1 MMGLEAVGD
10 LALHTILSKLEAED
24 SARAAC
30 VSKKLRASASED
42 SLWSHFCARDLDLSQ
57 PLDPHGNLTP
67 SFKVFPSNSYHLD
80 KPCISF
86 QICCLWIEFLFGV
99 KFPRVCDHGQLGNL
113 QNFQSGW

>member
-67 SFKVFPSNSYHLD
+67 SFKVFPSNSYHL
-80 KPCISF
+80 KSNHV
-86 QICCLWIEFLFGV
+86 FLFKFVGFELNFYLASNFREFVVMV
-99 KFPRVCDHGQLGNL
+99 K
-113 QNFQSGW
+113 